1 MKKRR
6 KTGTR
11 RLLNRIQMIFKTPVI
26 CNLRFKFGNV
36 VRSVSSFYEENNFKL
51 FLTKQLWRCL
61 SFGVNGA

>member
-6 KTGTR
+6 ETR
-11 RLLNRIQMIFKTPVI
+11 KHRLLNRIQMIFKTPVI

-51 FLTKQLWRCL
+51 FLTKQL
-61 SFGVNGA
+61 